1 MDLKTAARVSQV
13 HREIGELCLALQ
25 RPVDALADQLGRLS
39 AKAMAHGVGDAAAD
53 LDRMSA
59 ASTRLQAL
67 TAALIAAPQPA
78 AQEALAWLAAHEHLR
93 HDLRTPLNAVK
104 GYGEL
109 LMEDWQDSD
118 AGSLMPDLRQVIATA
133 NQLLSMIDD
142 H

>member
-1 MDLKTAARVSQV
+1 
-13 HREIGELCLALQ
+13 
-25 RPVDALADQLGRLS
+25 
-39 AKAMAHGVGDAAAD
+39 MAHGVGDAAAD

-67 TAALIAAPQPA
+67 TAALIGAPQPA
-78 AQEALAWLAAHEHLR
+78 AQDALTWLAAHEHLR

-109 LMEDWQDSD
+109 LLEDWQDGD
-118 AGSLMPDLRQVIATA
+118 ASSLMPDLRQVIATA
-133 NQLLSMIDD
+133 NQLLSTIDD